1 MLVDAW
7 LPRAAAKAPQAIAVN
22 NLSYGQLL
30 LDAQSAARKLSALGV
45 VAGDRVAI
53 VLPAGTDFVVTFHA
67 VLLLGAVAVP
77 LDPRTPSAQLTARV
91 EGARLV
97 VDRPLDGHQDPAAN
111 LVQTHD
117 LAQAAVVLFTSGSS
131 SAPTAV
137 ELTYGNFW
145 WSAAGS
151 AVSLGL
157 DQRERWLCCLPVSHV
172 GGLSIIVRSAI
183 YGTEAIVHDGFDLDN
198 VSSELNSPAGPTLIS
213 LVPTT
218 LQRLLDAG
226 LERPPC
232 LRWALLG
239 GGPISKGLL
248 TRAES
253 AAVPIASSYGM
264 TEATSQIVTRGAPLF
279 CTTVALGEDGEILV
293 SGPTVASAFSPRL
306 KTGDIGSRAEDGSIE
321 VIGRLSET
329 IISGGENV
337 SPEFVEE
344 TISRHPAVDDVAV
357 IGRPDEEW
365 GEVVTAIVVLR
376 EDCDEEILHQFCS
389 ENLAT
394 HQRPKAFEFRT
405 SLGRG
410 ETGKLKRTEL

>member
-30 LDAQSAARKLSALGV
+30 VDAQRAARQLSALGV

-77 LDPRTPSAQLTARV
+77 LDPRTPPEQLQARIEATRTVV
-91 EGARLV
+91 E
-97 VDRPLDGHQDPAAN
+97 RPLDGHQDPAA
-111 LVQTHD
+111 LLLQTHD
-117 LAQAAVVLFTSGSS
+117 LDRVAVVLFTSGSS

-198 VSSELNSPAGPTLIS
+198 VSSELSSSVGPTLIS

-226 LERPPC
+226 LERPDC

-248 TRAES
+248 TRAAS
-253 AAVPIASSYGM
+253 AALPIASSYGM

-279 CTTVALGEDGEILV
+279 CTTVALAEDGEILV
-293 SGPTVASAFSPRL
+293 GGPTVAPAFAPRL
-306 KTGDIGSRAEDGSIE
+306 KTGDIGSRAEDGSSE
-321 VIGRLSET
+321 LIGRLSET

-357 IGRPDEEW
+357 VGRPDEEW
-365 GEVVTAIVVLR
+365 GEVVTAIIVLR
-376 EDCDEEILHQFCS
+376 EDCDEEVLRQFCS
-389 ENLAT
+389 ENLAPY
-394 HQRPKAFEFRT
+394 QRPKAFEFRS

-410 ETGKLKRTEL
+410 ATGKLKRAEL

>member
-1 MLVDAW
+1 VLVDAW

-30 LDAQSAARKLSALGV
+30 VDAQRAARQLSALGV

-77 LDPRTPSAQLTARV
+77 LDPRTPPEQLQARIEATRIVV
-91 EGARLV
+91 E
-97 VDRPLDGHQDPAAN
+97 RPLDGHQDPAA
-111 LVQTHD
+111 LLLQTHD
-117 LAQAAVVLFTSGSS
+117 LDQVAVVLFTSGSS

-172 GGLSIIVRSAI
+172 AGLSIIVRSAI

-198 VSSELNSPAGPTLIS
+198 VSSELNSSVGPTLIS

-226 LERPPC
+226 LERPDC

-248 TRAES
+248 TRAAT
-253 AAVPIASSYGM
+253 AAVPIAGSYGM

-279 CTTVALGEDGEILV
+279 CTTVALCEDGEILV
-293 SGPTVASAFSPRL
+293 DGPTVAPAFSPQL
-306 KTGDIGSRAEDGSIE
+306 KTGDIGSRAEDGTIE
-321 VIGRLSET
+321 IVGRLSET

-337 SPEFVEE
+337 SPQFVEE
-344 TISRHPAVDDVAV
+344 TIGRHPAVADVAIV
-357 IGRPDEEW
+357 GRPDEEW
-365 GEVVTAIVVLR
+365 GEVVTALVVLAA
-376 EDCDEEILHQFCS
+376 ECDEDDLRSFCS
-389 ENLAT
+389 VNLAP
-394 HQRPKAFEFRT
+394 HERPKNFEFRT

-410 ETGKLKRTEL
+410 PTGKLKRSEL